1 MEEQPPTSPPP
12 TNDSPQAM
20 SKDDTNMAM
29 LAHLLGILT
38 GFIGPLILWLMKKDS
53 SPFVEDQAKEALN
66 FQIAILIVYVALAVV
81 SCVTLGFGA
90 LLYIPAMIVAIVF
103 MIMACIAASKGEL
116 YRYPVNIRLIK

>member
-12 TNDSPQAM
+12 TNDSPEAL

-38 GFIGPLILWLMKKDS
+38 GFVGPLIIWLVKKDS

-66 FQIAILIVYVALAVV
+66 FQIAILIVYVGLAVV

-103 MIMACIAASKGEL
+103 MIMACMAASKGER